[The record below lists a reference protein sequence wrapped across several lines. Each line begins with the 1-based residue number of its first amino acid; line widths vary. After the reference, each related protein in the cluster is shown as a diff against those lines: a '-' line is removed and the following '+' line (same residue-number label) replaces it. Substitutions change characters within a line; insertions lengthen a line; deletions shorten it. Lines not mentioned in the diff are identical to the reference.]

1 MTLPRQQ
8 CLTVAP
14 LLLSLAAMLLMLA
27 FSAHSQPMLPQS
39 VATEEGGPMTYPRT
53 ATWNRD
59 TNAQTYVLTVN
70 GSLWMVST
78 NLVRDVPLVE
88 GTNRLTLYA
97 LNTNG
102 TSPTVRTNFLI
113 AVLRITGGDIVSSP
127 SPLGPWT
134 VTNLPPTQT
143 NATGAPI
150 VFALRAWRKD
160 VIEERHVR

>member
-1 MTLPRQQ
+1 
-8 CLTVAP
+8 
-14 LLLSLAAMLLMLA
+14 MLLAVA
-27 FSAHSQPMLPQS
+27 FTAHSQPLLP
-39 VATEEGGPMTYPRT
+39 VAASDEAGGPQTYPRT
-53 ATWNRD
+53 ATWLRD

-88 GTNRLTLYA
+88 GTNHLTLYA

-102 TSPTVRTNFLI
+102 TSPTVRTNFLL
-113 AVLRITGGDIVSSP
+113 AVLRITGCDIVSSP